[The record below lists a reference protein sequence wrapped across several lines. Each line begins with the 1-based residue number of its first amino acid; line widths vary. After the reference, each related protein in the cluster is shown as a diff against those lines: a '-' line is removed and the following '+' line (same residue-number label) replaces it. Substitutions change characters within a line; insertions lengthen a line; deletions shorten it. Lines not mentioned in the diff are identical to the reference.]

1 MITVGV
7 LGVIEVGFGDAQ
19 KLGVIEH
26 RMECFCV
33 VPASGIFNRFPY
45 CSGNVQGFNLILA
58 RQKYIIMYNDT
69 DAADD

>member
-33 VPASGIFNRFPY
+33 VSASGIFQ
-45 CSGNVQGFNLILA
+45 SVSIL
-58 RQKYIIMYNDT
+58 
-69 DAADD
+69 